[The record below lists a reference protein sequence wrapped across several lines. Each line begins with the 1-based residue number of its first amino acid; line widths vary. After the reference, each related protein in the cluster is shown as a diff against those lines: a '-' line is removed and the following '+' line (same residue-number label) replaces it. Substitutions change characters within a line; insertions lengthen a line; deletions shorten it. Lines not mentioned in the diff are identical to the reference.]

1 MDMTPDL
8 LQRSRPTALPPSV
21 GIGLKPQH
29 YEALLDPDSPSG
41 KPAWV
46 EVHPQNYFGAP
57 DSWGGG
63 PPHRWLTAIAELYPL
78 SFHSVGL
85 SLGSA
90 DGLNRH
96 DLDRLAILCDRYDP
110 ASVSDHLSFSGNAHN
125 RFADLLPVP
134 YTKASLDHFSGEIG
148 KVQDRLK
155 RQILIENPSRYLAY
169 RGDEMSEVE
178 FIERLVSK
186 SGCGLLFDI
195 NNVEVSAT
203 NLGFSAQAY
212 VDAIDPDWVGEIHLA
227 GHAVEQHG
235 SGPLLIDDHGSR
247 VTDATWS
254 LYRRFIE
261 CAGAKPTLI
270 EWDTDV
276 PDYVV
281 LMTEAGKA
289 AHILNPPR
297 HGEVAARR
305 ADGGGPT
312 PCATPKAPST
322 TELCSAVPLPVPGR
336 N

>member
-1 MDMTPDL
+1 MTPDL
-8 LQRSRPTALPPSV
+8 LQRNRPTALPPSV

-29 YEALLDPDSPSG
+29 YEALLDQPSPSG
-41 KPAWV
+41 RPGWV
-46 EVHPQNYFGAP
+46 EVHPQNYFG
-57 DSWGGG
+57 DGG
-63 PPHRWLTAIAELYPL
+63 PPHHWLTAIAELYPL

-90 DGLNRH
+90 DGLNGH
-96 DLDRLAILCDRYDP
+96 DLDRLALLCERYQP

-134 YTKASLDHFSGEIG
+134 YTKPSLDHFAGEIG

-155 RQILIENPSRYLAY
+155 RSILVENPSRYLAY
-169 RGDEMSEVE
+169 QGDGMSEVE
-178 FIERLVSK
+178 FIERLIGK

-227 GHAVEQHG
+227 GHAVEHHD
-235 SGPLLIDDHGSR
+235 SGPLLIDDHGSH
-247 VTDATWS
+247 VTGATWN
-254 LYRRFIE
+254 LYRRFIDR
-261 CAGAKPTLI
+261 AGAKPTLI

-281 LMTEAGKA
+281 LMAEVDKA
-289 AHILNPPR
+289 ANILNPPQT
-297 HGEVAARR
+297 GEGNHPQ
-305 ADGGGPT
+305 DGGGARASFPDLST
-312 PCATPKAPST
+312 SLDAAPAPPPAP
-322 TELCSAVPLPVPGR
+322 LVPLPVPGR

>member
-1 MDMTPDL
+1 MDFTIASTRTAP
-8 LQRSRPTALPPSV
+8 PTTLPPLV

-29 YEALLDPDSPSG
+29 YEALLDPDHPT
-41 KPAWV
+41 PPPEWV
-46 EVHPQNYFGAP
+46 EIHPQNYFG
-57 DSWGGG
+57 DGG
-63 PPHRWLTAIAELYPL
+63 PPHRWLTAISEIFPL

-90 DGLNRH
+90 DGLNLY
-96 DLDRLAILCDRYDP
+96 DLDRLAILCDRYQP

-134 YTKASLDHFSGEIG
+134 YTHASLDHFAGEIG

-155 RQILIENPSRYLAY
+155 RSILIENPSRYLAY

-178 FIERLVSK
+178 FIDALLAK

-203 NLGFSAQAY
+203 NLGFSAEAY
-212 VDAIDPDWVGEIHLA
+212 VDAIDPEYVGEIHLA
-227 GHAVEQHG
+227 GHAVEIHE

-247 VTDATWS
+247 ITQKTWN

-261 CAGAKPTLI
+261 RAGPKPTLV

-276 PDYVV
+276 PELDEVMV
-281 LMTEAGKA
+281 EAGKA
-289 AHILNPPR
+289 AAVLR
-297 HGEVAARR
+297 EACDVVAI
-305 ADGGGPT
+305 
-312 PCATPKAPST
+312 
-322 TELCSAVPLPVPGR
+322 
-336 N
+336 